1 MREHLKALNPK
12 HKMYSS
18 ISKHDG
24 VNYSRKL
31 SELRKI
37 NPNPA
42 PISHDSLSHEQ
53 VLATTD
59 PPGKSKKGII
69 ILAGV
74 IIVGGFFAFRF
85 IKAKKNK
92 PVARTR
98 APLPPP
104 LKRDPRIRNKPQWVV
119 QLAVLLGIGVIAGG
133 TWIILKKSG
142 KYDF

>member
-1 MREHLKALNPK
+1 
-12 HKMYSS
+12 MYSS

-42 PISHDSLSHEQ
+42 PVSHDSLSHEQ

-59 PPGKSKKGII
+59 PPGKSKKKGLII
-69 ILAGV
+69 IAGV
-74 IIVGGFFAFRF
+74 ILVGGFFAFQF

-92 PVARTR
+92 PVAR
-98 APLPPP
+98 APPP
-104 LKRDPRIRNKPQWVV
+104 LKRNRDPRSGAFVQRRKKPQWVI
-119 QLAVLLGIGVIAGG
+119 QIAVLLGIGVIAGG

>member
-1 MREHLKALNPK
+1 
-12 HKMYSS
+12 MYSS

-53 VLATTD
+53 VLTTTD
-59 PPGKSKKGII
+59 PPAKSKKGMI

-74 IIVGGFFAFRF
+74 ILVGGFFVFRF
-85 IKAKKNK
+85 IKAKKSQ
-92 PVARTR
+92 PVARKR
-98 APLPPP
+98 APPPP
-104 LKRDPRIRNKPQWVV
+104 KRNRDPRRSGAVPISRNKPQWVI

-133 TWIILKKSG
+133 TWVILKKSG
-142 KYDF
+142 KYNF

>member
-1 MREHLKALNPK
+1 
-12 HKMYSS
+12 MYSS

-53 VLATTD
+53 VLT
-59 PPGKSKKGII
+59 PPAKSKKGMI

-74 IIVGGFFAFRF
+74 ILVGGFFVFRF
-85 IKAKKNK
+85 IKAKKSQ
-92 PVARTR
+92 PVARKR
-98 APLPPP
+98 APPPP
-104 LKRDPRIRNKPQWVV
+104 KRNRDPRRSGAVPISRNKPQWVI

-133 TWIILKKSG
+133 TWVILKKSG
-142 KYDF
+142 KYNF